1 MSTFEPVL
9 KCAKW
14 SRPQTGGQTARQ
26 EARRLSSWLLQACKP
41 VIIPLQTA
49 RLHHSLAPR
58 KTRLMRNPAV
68 DDFCLLRQKL
78 LQDSNQALLG
88 RRGVIRDIW
97 NVRGSI
103 KTDFPSCQLL
113 RRPALNPEK
122 LVWNQDQKLAGF
134 QMNTRGQSQNIL
146 TTLVSPSQDFRL

>member
-1 MSTFEPVL
+1 MST
-9 KCAKW
+9 A
-14 SRPQTGGQTARQ
+14 SRSKMCKVCSQPQTGGQTARQ

-68 DDFCLLRQKL
+68 DDFCLFRQL

-88 RRGVIRDIW
+88 RQGFIRDMRS
-97 NVRGSI
+97 VRASSRHNSRISSGFGAQFLIINISI
-103 KTDFPSCQLL
+103 LEIGKFSLKETHLCKWPPISI
-113 RRPALNPEK
+113 
-122 LVWNQDQKLAGF
+122 
-134 QMNTRGQSQNIL
+134 M
-146 TTLVSPSQDFRL
+146 